1 MEQKRNDRAVFFDL
15 DGTLCDTLADLTASL
30 NYALRMFDE
39 RTCSEEQVR
48 SFIGNGLKKQIE
60 RALPD
65 ADGQRRAAVQSI
77 ARAHYEKHCT
87 DHTAPYAGMPETL
100 ERLRRRGYRLAVITN
115 KPHGAA
121 VKILETLFPAGTFD
135 RIAGHRDGAPLKPDP
150 ALYFAAADSLGV
162 LPAKTVYVG
171 DSDVDLMFAAAAGA
185 DAIGCGWGFRGAA
198 FLKEC
203 GAKVILARP
212 AQLLEV
218 LQ

>member
-100 ERLRRRGYRLAVITN
+100 EQ
-115 KPHGAA
+115 
-121 VKILETLFPAGTFD
+121 
-135 RIAGHRDGAPLKPDP
+135 
-150 ALYFAAADSLGV
+150 
-162 LPAKTVYVG
+162 
-171 DSDVDLMFAAAAGA
+171 
-185 DAIGCGWGFRGAA
+185 IGRAH
-198 FLKEC
+198 
-203 GAKVILARP
+203 V
-212 AQLLEV
+212 
-218 LQ
+218 